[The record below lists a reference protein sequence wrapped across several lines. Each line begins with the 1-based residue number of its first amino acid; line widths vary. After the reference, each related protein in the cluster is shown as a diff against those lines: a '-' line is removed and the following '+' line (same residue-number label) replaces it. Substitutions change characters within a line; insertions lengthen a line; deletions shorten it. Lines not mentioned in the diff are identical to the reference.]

1 VLTYILLYFHNF
13 ILHLE
18 VYSVKKKILH
28 LEFLYLWFVD
38 EVARIIETHT
48 HNCEVRVQT
57 QMNVFNLVLS
67 ALPVKIGDSC
77 HPYLGLT
84 YFLHFKGSFR
94 PISKSFLHFC
104 CYLLWIFCDFIVG
117 VYYYISVHKFHCKK
131 GY

>member
-28 LEFLYLWFVD
+28 LEFLYFWFVD
-38 EVARIIETHT
+38 EVARIIETR
-48 HNCEVRVQT
+48 VRVQT
-57 QMNVFNLVLS
+57 QMNVFNLIIS
-67 ALPVKIGDSC
+67 ALPVKIGDNC

-94 PISKSFLHFC
+94 PISKSFLHF
-104 CYLLWIFCDFIVG
+104 LLLLLFTVKIL
-117 VYYYISVHKFHCKK
+117 
-131 GY
+131 